1 MYDHTLHCGRKHF
14 CHSSLHAFSI
24 EDILKRHIKECFKI
38 NDKQR
43 IQMSKKTEYIKL
55 KIFDK
60 KIKSP
65 CMIYADSETILVPE
79 DNGK

>member
-38 NDKQR
+38 NDKQGFR
-43 IQMSKKTEYIKL
+43 CLKKLNTLNSKFLIRK
-55 KIFDK
+55 
-60 KIKSP
+60 
-65 CMIYADSETILVPE
+65 
-79 DNGK
+79 